1 MTLAPGSTAPTFELP
16 ALGGDREHI
25 ALADLT
31 AAGPALLAFF
41 KNTCPV
47 CRLSFPVWGELAHRY
62 GEGMAM
68 VAVAQD
74 PLTKARLWLEE
85 VGFQAPVVDD
95 SDDFATSSAYGVD
108 TVPTLVL
115 VGADGQV
122 LDVSEGWDRDRA
134 NEWDLALAELTGLPS
149 AGPVST
155 PSDGLPAYRAG

>member
-1 MTLAPGSTAPTFELP
+1 MTLAPGSTAPAFDLP
-16 ALGGDREHI
+16 ALGAESDHI

-31 AAGPALLAFF
+31 TAGPALLAFF
-41 KNTCPV
+41 KNSCPV

-62 GEGMAM
+62 GDAMAV

-74 PLTKARLWLEE
+74 PLAKAGPWLEE
-85 VGFQAPVVDD
+85 TGFQAPVVDD
-95 SDDFATSSAYGVD
+95 SDDFAASSAYGLD

-115 VGADGQV
+115 VGPDGQV
-122 LDVSEGWDRDRA
+122 LAVSEGWDRDRA
-134 NEWDLALAELTGLPS
+134 NEWDLELAELTGLPS